1 MATTILNPARFNP
14 NVGNGIRGSFFFEGY
29 GLGAA
34 PNNGNVNGANTSFKA
49 YVQGGSIV
57 PATAAFNIIGAGTVG
72 DPLRMSQF
80 NGFVV
85 PSPITVNVTNQFI
98 SAEFAGYESASA
110 QARYGLSN
118 LGNAFFQEVGDNFD
132 TERQNIAGEWLVSG
146 NGALISVK
154 ATLLSHS
161 DTLNSSLGGVFG
173 SFQPMTGEREWI
185 LESSLA
191 QFQQQDSS
199 VATFR
204 IDLALT
210 SNTNTILDT
219 AEITLEVQTQTA

>member
-1 MATTILNPARFNP
+1 VPTTISNPASFSSVRTAFNT
-14 NVGNGIRGSFFFEGY
+14 EGY
-29 GLGAA
+29 GIS
-34 PNNGNVNGANTSFKA
+34 TSFLA
-49 YVQGGSIV
+49 YAQGAGIV
-57 PATAAFNIIGAGTVG
+57 PATAAFNAIGAGTGG
-72 DPLRMSQF
+72 DPLQLSQF
-80 NGFVV
+80 SGFVV
-85 PSPITVNVTNQFI
+85 PSPITVNVTNQII
-98 SAEFAGYESASA
+98 SAQFAGYESAFA

-161 DTLNSSLGGVFG
+161 DTLYSNLSGVFG
-173 SFQPMTGEREWI
+173 SFQPMTGEYEWI